1 MYTGNNKVVVC
12 DDDRGILEMLEMI
25 VQSSGVPVKTQPDSS
40 RLLKQLEID
49 VPKLLIIDLWMPNFP
64 GDAIIRKLRSDSY
77 FKDLYILCIS
87 ASLNGEQIAMEA
99 GANEFLAKPFD
110 INEILS
116 VLDRVVLSN

>member
-1 MYTGNNKVVVC
+1 MNRGNNKVVVC
-12 DDDRGILEMLEMI
+12 DDDKGILEMLEMI
-25 VQSSGVPVKTQPDSS
+25 VQSSGVPVKTQDDSS
-40 RLLKQLEID
+40 KLLKQLEVE

-64 GDAIIRKLRSDSY
+64 GDAIIRKLRSDSH

-99 GANEFLAKPFD
+99 GANQFLSKPFD
-110 INEILS
+110 INQILS